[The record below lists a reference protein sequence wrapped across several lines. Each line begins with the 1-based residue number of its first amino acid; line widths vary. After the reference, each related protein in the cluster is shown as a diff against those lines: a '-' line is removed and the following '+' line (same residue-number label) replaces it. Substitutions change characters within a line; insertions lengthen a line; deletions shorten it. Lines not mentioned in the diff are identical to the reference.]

1 MGLDAGIAPA
11 FAEAEAPAGTPVE
24 AAPEALASGPRLQG
38 KWIFESPS
46 QAGMRYSA
54 LQDGPEGLAQ
64 APMGS
69 LADVTKLTDSFS
81 YPPANNE
88 AGPIIAESGQCLSI
102 LPASTIV
109 NLMPCNGGV
118 LQMWQ
123 ISPTGVV
130 TAPNGKGLS
139 WRGRHPDSWLDARDD
154 KAVNALR
161 MSELSPE
168 VAPIAF
174 SARVDSKDDSARSAL
189 VTGNG
194 TPGATVT
201 INGAQPTQVAAQGN
215 WSVNVTGLNIGTN
228 NLFVEQR
235 VNGAVTGTS
244 NLVVEFGAAQL
255 SASVAFEADL
265 SERATVSGKAERG
278 ATVEL
283 WQGVIRH
290 KTTVANATTGAYS
303 IALDAPNAGGVQ
315 NYTVKQVVSGS
326 TVPGTVDVQAD
337 YGSAVV
343 IVAPAAGQMH
353 NGGTLRFE
361 GRGVPGGSVVLT
373 QQGASGVLGTATVA
387 SNGIWTINVAGVAKK
402 NLSFT
407 ATQTGRGSNVTTA
420 TVEINPGVTDEA
432 LQVLT
437 PAEGAKLQPGTV
449 TFTGTAN
456 AGATIEL
463 RSNQTGNML
472 GTGTAAANGTWSVPV
487 NRQLAAGN
495 YTILVKNGALEVA
508 RSFSVEAPAPQLKLE
523 VVNPIAGSRV
533 QPGTVTFTGTANAG
547 AKIELRSNVSGGLL
561 GSGTASASGA
571 WTVDVNRQLGAGE
584 YTIVVKNG
592 TLEVIRSFSVAAPAP
607 KPELAVTAPAQG
619 ARVLPGTVTFT
630 GTANAGAKIEL
641 RSNVS
646 GGLLGSGTALA
657 SGAWAVDVNRQLG
670 AGEYTIVVK
679 NGTLEVAR
687 SFTVGENPVT
697 APLTVTSPANGA
709 TLAPGTVTF
718 TGTAGAGAEIE
729 LRSRTTGSLLGI
741 GTANTSGNWVVQVN
755 RQLGVD
761 TYYFQVKSGNQ
772 TVDRQFT
779 IAEKQVGTVL
789 NVLTPSEGATVP
801 SGRVTFTGIADPGVT
816 VELRSN
822 VSGSLLG
829 QGIANGA
836 GSWTATT
843 TNALGEGTYRVVV
856 KNGGITVDRGF
867 RVKDTPVVGH
877 LTVVTPAQ
885 GATVNPG
892 PVTFTGLAEPH
903 AKVVLRS
910 NVSGLELGS
919 GTANAA
925 GNWSATTNTQLG
937 VGAYTVL
944 VQSENN
950 EIARSFQIR

>member
-1 MGLDAGIAPA
+1 M
-11 FAEAEAPAGTPVE
+11 
-24 AAPEALASGPRLQG
+24 
-38 KWIFESPS
+38 
-46 QAGMRYSA
+46 
-54 LQDGPEGLAQ
+54 
-64 APMGS
+64 
-69 LADVTKLTDSFS
+69 TKLTDSFS
-81 YPPANNE
+81 YPPANNQ
-88 AGPIIAESGQCLSI
+88 AGPIIAESGLCLSI
-102 LPASTIV
+102 LPSSTIV
-109 NLMPCNGGV
+109 NLMPCDGGV

-123 ISPTGVV
+123 ISPAGIV
-130 TAPNGKGLS
+130 TAPNGKGLG

-168 VAPIAF
+168 VAPNAF
-174 SARVDSKDDSARSAL
+174 SARVDSKDDSARSA
-189 VTGNG
+189 VIKGSG

-201 INGAQPTQVAAQGN
+201 VNGAGPTQVTAQGE
-215 WSVNVTGLNIGTN
+215 WSINVTGLNIGTN
-228 NLFVEQR
+228 SLFVEQR
-235 VNGAVTGTS
+235 LNGAVTGAT
-244 NLVVEFGAAQL
+244 NLVVEFGVTQL

-265 SERATVSGKAERG
+265 SRRATVSGTAERG

-283 WQGVIRH
+283 WQGNTRH
-290 KTTVANATTGAYS
+290 KTTVANASTGAYA
-303 IALDAPNAGGVQ
+303 IAIDAPNAGGVQ

-326 TVPGTVDVQAD
+326 TAAGSVNVEAD
-337 YGSAVV
+337 YGAAVS
-343 IVAPAAGQMH
+343 IIAPAPGQTH

-361 GRGVPGGSVVLT
+361 GRGVPGGSVVVSE
-373 QQGASGVLGTATVA
+373 QGTTGVLGTAIVA
-387 SNGIWTINVAGVAKK
+387 SNGIWSVSVANVAKK
-402 NLSFT
+402 NLRFD
-407 ATQTGRGSNVTTA
+407 ATQTGRGSNVTVA
-420 TVEINPGVTDEA
+420 SVEINPGVTDEA

-437 PAEGAKLQPGTV
+437 PAEGAKL
-449 TFTGTAN
+449 
-456 AGATIEL
+456 
-463 RSNQTGNML
+463 
-472 GTGTAAANGTWSVPV
+472 
-487 NRQLAAGN
+487 
-495 YTILVKNGALEVA
+495 
-508 RSFSVEAPAPQLKLE
+508 
-523 VVNPIAGSRV
+523 

-584 YTIVVKNG
+584 YTIVVK
-592 TLEVIRSFSVAAPAP
+592 S
-607 KPELAVTAPAQG
+607 
-619 ARVLPGTVTFT
+619 
-630 GTANAGAKIEL
+630 
-641 RSNVS
+641 
-646 GGLLGSGTALA
+646 
-657 SGAWAVDVNRQLG
+657 
-670 AGEYTIVVK
+670 
-679 NGTLEVAR
+679 GTLEVAR
-687 SFTVGENPVT
+687 SFTVGENPLT

-718 TGTAGAGAEIE
+718 AGTAGAGAEIE
-729 LRSRTTGSLLGI
+729 IRSRTTGSLLGI
-741 GTANTSGNWVVQVN
+741 GTANTSGNWTVPVN

-867 RVKDTPVVGH
+867 RVKDTPAVGH

-892 PVTFTGLAEPH
+892 PVTFTGIAEPH

-919 GTANAA
+919 GTANAV

-937 VGAYTVL
+937 VGAYTIL